1 MENPSPRSDAIEVDT
16 NSAGIRHDRSG
27 VDDLIDTASGPPT
40 PSVLHR
46 RNQGAHANMDDSE
59 NEDHDWPSD
68 QTIEE
73 DRQKEVQ
80 HTKYANIFIFTF
92 LLQNTEYQHPN

>member
-1 MENPSPRSDAIEVDT
+1 MSQSACLASQRALRVNGPSQRPEWIP
-16 NSAGIRHDRSG
+16 
-27 VDDLIDTASGPPT
+27 LIDTASGPPT
-40 PSVLHR
+40 PSVLHV
-46 RNQGAHANMDDSE
+46 RNQGAHANIDDSE

-92 LLQNTEYQHPN
+92 LLQNTEYLHPN